1 MTTYTDARAK
11 AIKKYLKTMGEAK
24 IRAPKEDMDRYKA
37 RAEEA
42 EISFNQ
48 FAIDAIE
55 EKIRREKHEK
65 KS

>member
-24 IRAPKEDMDRYKA
+24 IRAPKEDMDKYKA
-37 RAEEA
+37 IAAEA
-42 EISFNQ
+42 GISFNQ
-48 FAIDAIE
+48 FVIDAIE
-55 EKIRREKHEK
+55 EKLRRAKNEK